1 MSSINIDRVI
11 FCKNCQSHN
20 KTCLHFHTH
29 FMDSTRFV
37 QAAKRNYDL
46 IEGHKKTFTV
56 VNKLVGNKCAMSTY
70 KSDPGQT
77 EKPTQQTSTAND
89 LVKISIPSLQVG
101 TTHHGKYIEGKFMR
115 RRITIKAF
123 AFYLPTRVVIS

>member
-1 MSSINIDRVI
+1 
-11 FCKNCQSHN
+11 
-20 KTCLHFHTH
+20 
-29 FMDSTRFV
+29 MDSTRFV
-37 QAAKRNYDL
+37 QAAKWNYDL

-56 VNKLVGNKCAMSTY
+56 VNKCAMSTY